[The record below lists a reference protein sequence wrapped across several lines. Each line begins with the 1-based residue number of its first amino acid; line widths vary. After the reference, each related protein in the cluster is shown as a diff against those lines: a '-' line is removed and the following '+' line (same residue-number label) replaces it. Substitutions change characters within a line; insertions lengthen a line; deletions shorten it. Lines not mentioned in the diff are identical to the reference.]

1 MTRLNGA
8 AFGQQNRFTWL
19 EVLYFPY
26 RIGRHDVRRPFADI
40 QRSPE
45 IQVPVHEIET
55 WRKDFLDAGMMGL
68 KRRGGDPEERA
79 LKQTQAKVGELT
91 MRLELAELLLEKR
104 GYADELAR
112 LKKSRGW

>member
-1 MTRLNGA
+1 MFMSKEREAESSLPERWSAKAKSEVVLRLFRGESVD
-8 AFGQQNRFTWL
+8 
-19 EVLYFPY
+19 EVS
-26 RIGRHDVRRPFADI
+26 R
-40 QRSPE
+40 E

-55 WRKDFLDAGMMGL
+55 WRKDFLDAGMIGL